1 MSCHS
6 VMFGGIPVPPQF
18 VRQTHHSL
26 SNLCSG
32 LAVIAVLQM
41 VSSFLILDFATF
53 ANAFTNTVA
62 CGKTSLIPVS
72 KAELHCQQEIGGA
85 GRIRTDE

>member
-1 MSCHS
+1 
-6 VMFGGIPVPPQF
+6 MFGTSRNSRSTNGF
-18 VRQTHHSL
+18 FL
-26 SNLCSG
+26 
-32 LAVIAVLQM
+32 
-41 VSSFLILDFATF
+41 LILDFATF